1 MNQNTSWNSC
11 QALRSRD
18 LVTFFAILRN
28 TLFHEKR
35 HTALLCQAQACLSD
49 SVVEI
54 LHHKDRLV
62 LSLCVPAL
70 FSLLNDVHIQALVC
84 FSSVF
89 SIWTAS
95 DLRVDTRVSLS
106 SVLFRTLDTSLIAA
120 GMRVL
125 LSSTFSKRNM
135 PGLLYFTVQ
144 QDLIFNLVSLCPLH

>member
-1 MNQNTSWNSC
+1 MILSHSLPYSEILDFMKNVTLHCCVKRRLVC
-11 QALRSRD
+11 QTLLLRSCIIKI
-18 LVTFFAILRN
+18 ASI
-28 TLFHEKR
+28 
-35 HTALLCQAQACLSD
+35 
-49 SVVEI
+49 
-54 LHHKDRLV
+54 
-62 LSLCVPAL
+62 SLCVPAL

-95 DLRVDTRVSLS
+95 DLRVDARASLS

-135 PGLLYFTVQ
+135 PGLLYFIVQ